1 LLSTEWRTHVA
12 DGWSPPV
19 TAQVIVSSPLRDVS
33 DAASRTVDLPGRVDP
48 DADIYLGRVIVT
60 CGD

>member
-1 LLSTEWRTHVA
+1 M
-12 DGWSPPV
+12 
-19 TAQVIVSSPLRDVS
+19 TAQMIVSSPLRDTS
-33 DAASRTVDLPGRVDP
+33 DAASRTVDLPGRADL

>member
-1 LLSTEWRTHVA
+1 MLLTAGRR
-12 DGWSPPV
+12 PV
-19 TAQVIVSSPLRDVS
+19 TAQVIVSSPLRDAS
-33 DAASRTVDLPGRVDP
+33 DAASRTVVDLAGRADL